1 MSAAQ
6 KELVVRAVKTQ
17 QAGSVDVY
25 AFFLFGSDVLRV
37 ADITRIGREDGE
49 LKGFQRS
56 EIRNHVNAIVD
67 FLDNGGPVL
76 FPNAIILALSND
88 VKFNLSRGSRPA
100 NMVEVA
106 DTGNLTIPLLPEGKR
121 AAWVVDGQQRSLA
134 LARAKN
140 SQIPVPVIAFVS
152 SDVET
157 QRAQFILVNKARPLP
172 QRLIKE
178 LLPEVTTLLPRDLAA
193 DKLPSELCNLL
204 NTHSRSPFCGMIRRQ
219 SNKANAPGI
228 VSDTALINAIKLS
241 LKNPMGA
248 LNQYQREDDQSD
260 PDAMFDALVMYWGK
274 VRAAFP
280 DAWGKKPNESRL
292 MHSIGIRAMA
302 AVMDPIMVRA
312 DSAPDPQKEVEESL
326 ARLAPHCRWTEGRWE
341 ELDWKWNGPQST
353 SQDIQ
358 RLGEFLIRKDR
369 ELSRLAAR

>member
-1 MSAAQ
+1 MSLSA
-6 KELVVRAVKTQ
+6 KEIVVRAVRTQ
-17 QAGSVDVY
+17 QAGGIDVY
-25 AFFLFGSDVLRV
+25 AFFLYGSDVLRI
-37 ADITRIGREDGE
+37 ADITRIGRDDGE

-56 EIRNHVNAIVD
+56 EIRNHVNSIVD

-76 FPNAIILALSND
+76 FPNAIILALSNV
-88 VKFNLSRGSRPA
+88 VKFTQSRGSRPT
-100 NMVEVA
+100 NMIDVA

-134 LARAKN
+134 LNKAKN

-157 QRAQFILVNKARPLP
+157 QRAQFILVNKAKPLP

-193 DKLPSELCNLL
+193 DRLPSELCNLL
-204 NTHSRSPFCGMIRRQ
+204 NTHPRSPFCGIIRRQ
-219 SNKANAPGI
+219 SNKADAPGI
-228 VSDTALINAIKLS
+228 ISDTALINAIKQS
-241 LKNPMGA
+241 LKSPMGA
-248 LNQYQREDDQSD
+248 LNQYQREDGQSD
-260 PDAMFDALVMYWGK
+260 PDAMFEALVMYWSK
-274 VRAAFP
+274 VRRTFA
-280 DAWGKKPNESRL
+280 DAWGRKPSESRL
-292 MHSIGIRAMA
+292 MHSIGIRAIA

-312 DSAPDPQKEVEESL
+312 DSAPNPQNEVEESL

-341 ELDWKWNGPQST
+341 ELDWKWNDPQST

-358 RLGEFLIRKDR
+358 RLAEFLIRKDR
-369 ELSRLAAR
+369 ELSRLAVR

>member
-76 FPNAIILALSND
+76 FPNAIILALSSD